1 MKGKNGLR
9 FQRRIPNHNNRKN
22 TYLLDSFIF
31 RKLIGFRKNLPS
43 FGTAIAFDIRMNA
56 LTANIENQQSNGS
69 NSAIPI
75 KAIPTILVVMA
86 ATLVGTCC
94 GILVAEGNAFSFL
107 KQDIATQFEAIRS
120 YLHIS
125 AKIMDA
131 KLEATEVIP
140 TGYPPVAAIH
150 ISNDPTYTSVVFE
163 TEAIEIVRTER
174 LHNPDRIFFDLKEH
188 AGKEV
193 KIRELKS
200 QKEISLNADLLS
212 GVRIAQ
218 RKLGVTRIVLDLNRA
233 CNYTYQTFQGAGS
246 RVAIEIRPLPNSVS

>member
-1 MKGKNGLR
+1 
-9 FQRRIPNHNNRKN
+9 
-22 TYLLDSFIF
+22 
-31 RKLIGFRKNLPS
+31 
-43 FGTAIAFDIRMNA
+43 
-56 LTANIENQQSNGS
+56 
-69 NSAIPI
+69 
-75 KAIPTILVVMA
+75 MA

-150 ISNDPTYTSVVFE
+150 ISKDPTYTYVVFE
-163 TEAIEIVRTER
+163 TEAIEIVRTEKLR
-174 LHNPDRIFFDLKEH
+174 NPDRIYFDLKEH
-188 AGKEV
+188 AREEV
-193 KIRELKS
+193 KVRELKQ
-200 QKEISLNADLLS
+200 QKKISLNADLLS

-218 RKLGVTRIVLDLNRA
+218 RKPGVTRIVLDLNRA
-233 CNYTYQTFQGAGS
+233 CNYTYQTFQEAGP